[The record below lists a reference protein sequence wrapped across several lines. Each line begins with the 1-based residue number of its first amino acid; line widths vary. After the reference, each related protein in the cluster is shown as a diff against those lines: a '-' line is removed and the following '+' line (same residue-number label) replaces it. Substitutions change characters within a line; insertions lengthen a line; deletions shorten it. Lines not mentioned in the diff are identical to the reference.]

1 MNQISYLSYSSI
13 NLYLTCPE
21 NWRRKYIEKQPQPST
36 PALIVGSAFHG
47 TVERAVVEGAAL
59 SALWPEVWTAKMEA
73 DGANVEWGADTPEQ
87 HFNDGLRLVSAEP
100 VQKMVDGV
108 RPLVDDAG
116 HFIERKVSI
125 DVPGVPVPIIGYIDI
140 VTADGVPGD
149 FKTSKS
155 KWSQAD
161 AESEIQPLF
170 YLAALHQM
178 GRPVPGNRFRHY
190 VVTKTKTPDAMVIEH
205 THTWDE
211 IFWLYELIRQ
221 VWRGIEANIF
231 PTNPNG
237 WLCSAKWCA
246 YWGDCRGKRWQA
258 TGRSWSGGMTQ

>member
-1 MNQISYLSYSSI
+1 MIPYLSYSSI

-21 NWRRKYIEKQPQPST
+21 NWRRKYFEKQPQPST

-47 TVERAVVEGAAL
+47 TVERAVIANTEAGGLGPRLAAI
-59 SALWPEVWTAKMEA
+59 WPNVWSEKMEA
-73 DGANVEWGADTPEQ
+73 DGANVEWGADTPDQ
-87 HFNDGLRLVSAEP
+87 HFNDGLRLVSAKP
-100 VQKMVDGV
+100 VQEMVAGV

-149 FKTSKS
+149 FKTSS
-155 KWSQAD
+155 TRWSQD
-161 AESEIQPLF
+161 KAEGEIQPLF

-178 GRPVPGNRFRHY
+178 GMPSPGNRFRHY

-211 IFWLYELIRQ
+211 IFWLYELVRQ
-221 VWRGIEANIF
+221 VWRGIEAEIF

-258 TGRSWSGGMTQ
+258 TGRS